1 MSRIRRGW
9 ELTKK
14 SWGVLRAHRSLIR
27 FPLYGGVAA
36 IALTILVLGPGLYL
50 IDDGEIAPGAPFV
63 IVGVYLLAFVSV
75 YFGVALAAC
84 ADLIFRGEE
93 ASFGDGMAVARSR
106 LPQIAAWAALSA
118 TVGVVLSVLQ
128 NQGGLF
134 GAIVG
139 RLLDVGWTLVTFLAA
154 PVIAFEGTPAFATLR
169 RAGSIFKER
178 WGQQITGNI
187 AIGGAVFLLGMLP
200 AILLI
205 VAGIALWTS
214 SGFGGAILV
223 ALGVVIFAIAAL
235 ISQALSGIFGVALY
249 RYATEGEAV
258 GGFTAAELETAVKP
272 TGGTGPAPAPA

>member
-14 SWGVLRAHRSLIR
+14 SWGVLRSHRSLVR
-27 FPLYGGVAA
+27 FPLFGGVAS
-36 IALTILVLGPGLYL
+36 IALTIILLGPGLYL
-50 IDDGEIAPGAPFV
+50 IDDGEIAPGAPLVV
-63 IVGVYLLAFVSV
+63 IGVYLLAFVGV
-75 YFGVALAAC
+75 YFGVGLAAC

-106 LPQIAAWAALSA
+106 LPQIAGWAALSA
-118 TVGVVLSVLQ
+118 TVGLLLSALQ
-128 NQGGLF
+128 NQGGVL

-139 RLLDVGWTLVTFLAA
+139 RVLDVGWTLVTFLAA
-154 PVIAFEGTPAFATLR
+154 PVIAFEGTSAFSTLR
-169 RAGSIFKER
+169 RSGSIFKER

-200 AILLI
+200 AILLV
-205 VAGIALWTS
+205 VAGIAIWTS

-223 ALGVVIFAIAAL
+223 ALGVVIFAISAL

-249 RYATEGEAV
+249 RFATEGEAV
-258 GGFTAAELETAVKP
+258 GGFTPAELDTAVKRK
-272 TGGTGPAPAPA
+272 GGTAPATV